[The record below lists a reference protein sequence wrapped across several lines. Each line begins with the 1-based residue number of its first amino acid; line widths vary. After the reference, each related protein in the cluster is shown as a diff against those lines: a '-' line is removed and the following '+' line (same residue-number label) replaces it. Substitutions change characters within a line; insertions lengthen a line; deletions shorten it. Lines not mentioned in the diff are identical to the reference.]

1 MIRFLYITRNKVLA
15 VFVLM
20 LLAMAP
26 AVAQTI
32 VYQGETSTL
41 SVNQLSGDTYSW
53 ELYDDG
59 TVDFAKTAG
68 ITSSASYA
76 TFVGGNVGAS
86 VQVKWLK
93 PGTYFFKVTAF
104 DITGCTNNLKVGII
118 KVKAS
123 LPTAELAISPTE
135 ICNDG
140 VSIAQLEIK
149 FSGPGPWNII
159 LQKRDMISGNTSTE
173 VYSGI
178 PESDNPKFLPVSPNV
193 TTEYT
198 VIEISNANS
207 TNTVPSNPVTLTVH
221 PLPEKTPIYL
231 KKP

>member
-1 MIRFLYITRNKVLA
+1 MYIMRCKVLA
-15 VFVLM
+15 VLVLM

-26 AVAQTI
+26 AVAQTV
-32 VYQGETSTL
+32 VYQGEISTL
-41 SVNQLSGDTYSW
+41 SVKQMSGDSYSW

-59 TVDFAKTAG
+59 TVDFAVTPG

-86 VQVKWLK
+86 VQVQWLK
-93 PGTYFFKVTAF
+93 PGTYFFKVNAF
-104 DITGCTNNLKVGII
+104 NITGCTNNLRVGII
-118 KVKAS
+118 KVEPS

-140 VSIAQLEIK
+140 VSIAQLEMK
-149 FSGPGPWNII
+149 FSGPGPWNIV
-159 LQKRDMISGNTSTE
+159 LQKRDMVSGITSTE

-178 PESDNPKFLPVSPNV
+178 PESDNPKILAVSPNV

-198 VIEISNANS
+198 IVEISNANA
-207 TNTVPSNPVTLTVH
+207 TNTVPSNSVTLTVH

-231 KKP
+231 KLP